1 MGKGARVG
9 VGLGT
14 AVGTG
19 VGAAVGAGVGSGAEH
34 ASNTTITMDTTIRL
48 NFDKFPLLMMNE
60 APTTDYSIQSKWSQI
75 ARRKLIVFRL
85 CSMDWFICWTVYVYS

>member
-1 MGKGARVG
+1 MTSGTHTTTGFGVDVGKGARVG
-9 VGLGT
+9 VGLGA

-48 NFDKFPLLMMNE
+48 SFDKILS
-60 APTTDYSIQSKWSQI
+60 YG
-75 ARRKLIVFRL
+75 
-85 CSMDWFICWTVYVYS
+85 

>member
-34 ASNTTITMDTTIRL
+34 ASNTTITMDTAIGL
-48 NFDKFPLLMMNE
+48 NFDNLSS
-60 APTTDYSIQSKWSQI
+60 YG
-75 ARRKLIVFRL
+75 
-85 CSMDWFICWTVYVYS
+85 